1 MTSESILPPKLLAD
15 PNYRALE
22 QLLQLWSKRI
32 DFTKLLIYWL
42 DIVDASV
49 LPHLAEQFH
58 VLGLEGWDYATTEQE
73 KRDLLKQAVELHRYK
88 GTPWAVRQGL
98 KRINPDLDIQ
108 EWFEYGGEPYYF
120 KLTGNIKIT
129 LAQAVKLFYTIEALK
144 SLRSHL
150 EGGIEAQDVLESEL
164 KSAAAVIM
172 QIIKEITANKA
183 DNPGSVILVGG
194 HTPAEI
200 SNIERFNLSPYI
212 PIKKLFIGTLTR
224 IEVNA

>member
-1 MTSESILPPKLLAD
+1 MTNESILPPKLLAD

-108 EWFEYGGEPYYF
+108 EW
-120 KLTGNIKIT
+120 LDR
-129 LAQAVKLFYTIEALK
+129 K
-144 SLRSHL
+144 STRLNSSHRL
-150 EGGIEAQDVLESEL
+150 
-164 KSAAAVIM
+164 
-172 QIIKEITANKA
+172 
-183 DNPGSVILVGG
+183 
-194 HTPAEI
+194 
-200 SNIERFNLSPYI
+200 
-212 PIKKLFIGTLTR
+212 
-224 IEVNA
+224 